1 MNTIKLIIG
10 LSLTTGIVGCA
21 TVNHIKMS
29 DVSNFKSPNEVI
41 AAKQLN
47 GKSGSGKE
55 YMVSSGLLDHKIPF
69 TYLKTFCESQKG
81 HFTQTYQSKFSRLT
95 TRIQG
100 DVDMALRYI
109 GGFTCSAS
117 QPWGVQIEPV
127 ANRYNPMYQLTFL
140 TLKTEL
146 ANPVDLLNTSNDY
159 RRIDLKKQREIDA
172 QRQQRN
178 QEIRNQQQNYQRM
191 VAANAPKANDI
202 GRTICKDTSVSE
214 YTGLVVLGQPQFQTV
229 DGAKVI
235 ASLEAISNN
244 NLKINIKGWLSS
256 NNSIASGNN
265 VMYKQTPLESGRVI
279 WDSKEN
285 WYTCVY

>member
-1 MNTIKLIIG
+1 MNTIKLITG
-10 LSLTTGIVGCA
+10 LSLITSMIGCA
-21 TVNHIKMS
+21 TANHIKMS
-29 DVSNFKSPNEVI
+29 DVSNFKSPNDVI

-55 YMVSSGLLDHKIPF
+55 YMVSSELLDHKIPF
-69 TYLKTFCESQKG
+69 TYLKTFCESQNG
-81 HFTQTYQSKFSRLT
+81 HFVQTYQSKFSRLT
-95 TRIQG
+95 TPIQG
-100 DVDMALRYI
+100 YTDIALKYI

-117 QPWGVQIEPV
+117 QPWGVRIEPI
-127 ANRYNPMYQLTFL
+127 ANRYNQIYQLTFL

-146 ANPVDLLNTSNDY
+146 ATPTDLLNASNVYY
-159 RRIDLKKQREIDA
+159 RLDLKKQREIDA
-172 QRQQRN
+172 QIQQRN
-178 QEIRNQQQNYQRM
+178 QEVRNQQQKYQQM
-191 VAANAPKANDI
+191 VAANAPKVNDI

-244 NLKINIKGWLSS
+244 NLKITIKGWLSS
-256 NNSIASGNN
+256 NNSIASGVN

-285 WYTCVY
+285 WYTCLY